1 MSGSYLVGGRRLFRV
16 IERLAFER
24 SVLVSIEDCLTLEV
38 GAYTLGELAAMGLRP
53 LRARRPPTVPVSSV
67 TPPGE
72 LTALR

>member
-1 MSGSYLVGGRRLFRV
+1 V
-16 IERLAFER
+16 IERLACER

-38 GAYTLGELAAMGLRP
+38 GAYTLGELTAMGLRP
-53 LRARRPPTVPVSSV
+53 LRATRPPTVPVSAE